1 MLQLKDNTYLRLM
14 KYPGAKNVLT
24 PDIRNIFERSGMKLF
39 VDVFGGSGTV
49 SLNIG
54 APRIVYNEIDPE
66 LSNLF
71 RHVQEHP
78 ERLIQMLRKVISEGE
93 FPPLEKI
100 KGNERDSNT
109 MERALNTLIRFT
121 TSFGG
126 MGDTYNTREKSSMG
140 YARKT
145 LEQFSSINRVV
156 KGWKIENLDFREV
169 FKKYDSNTAFFYLDP
184 PYSDKKWYNY
194 NFIRQD
200 YMDLRELMTQSKGKY
215 LMNVN
220 TEDEFIAEIFGEP
233 QFTKEY
239 ENKNQDVSIGYRP
252 PRVKSFYTNS
262 RFGQLK
268 PKD

>member
-1 MLQLKDNTYLRLM
+1 MKDNTYLRLI

-24 PDIRNIFERSGMKLF
+24 PDIKNVFERSGMKLF

-54 APRIVYNEIDPE
+54 AHRIIYNEIDPD

-78 ERLIQMLRKVISEGE
+78 ERMAQMLRKLISEGE

-100 KGNERDSNT
+100 KGNEKDSNT
-109 MERALNTLIRFT
+109 IERAFNTLIRFT

-140 YARKT
+140 YAKKT

-156 KGWKIENLDFREV
+156 KGWKIENLDFREI
-169 FKKYDSNTAFFYLDP
+169 FKKYDSNSTFFYLDP
-184 PYSDKKWYNY
+184 PYSDRKWYNY
-194 NFIRQD
+194 NFIRED
-200 YMDLRELMTQSKGKY
+200 YVDLRDLMFNSTGKY

-220 TEDEFIAEIFGEP
+220 REDEFIAEIFGEP

-239 ENKNQDVSIGYRP
+239 ENKNQDVSIGYMP
-252 PRVKSFYTNS
+252 PRVKSFYTNL
-262 RFGQLK
+262 RNLK
-268 PKD
+268 LKNED